1 MLIESIQINIA
12 RLFSDV
18 KDRSVLK
25 VVHLNSKT
33 TSSQTLAKQEDSLD
47 ASVYIP
53 YTSRPILASE
63 ITYQRL
69 SRMGRVPSSTSVST
83 NSARNESSDEK
94 SMMSAPVNSSTSLMS
109 TSSRSLSEPRRRLA
123 PNESLS
129 AVAMANQ
136 KSSTHLAPSGKCGD
150 NISSMCSSK
159 DVHLF
164 ICSASRDN
172 CLATKWFNN
181 SNDIASRRRRRGSV
195 RESLEL
201 LAEHDLSYL
210 DSGIK

>member
-1 MLIESIQINIA
+1 M
-12 RLFSDV
+12 
-18 KDRSVLK
+18 
-25 VVHLNSKT
+25 VHLNSKT

-47 ASVYIP
+47 SSVYIP
-53 YTSRPILASE
+53 YASRPILASE

-83 NSARNESSDEK
+83 NSPRNESSDEK

-150 NISSMCSSK
+150 NISSTMFISSS
-159 DVHLF
+159 V
-164 ICSASRDN
+164 APR
-172 CLATKWFNN
+172 AT
-181 SNDIASRRRRRGSV
+181 IASPRSGSTTPTTP
-195 RESLEL
+195 RPGEDDD
-201 LAEHDLSYL
+201 AR
-210 DSGIK
+210 